1 MTESAAARAV
11 SQIRE
16 ARTVTPPAAPE
27 PLVVAHMVSGPKLY
41 VDIRTPD
48 GRITERVYR
57 YLVQALE
64 LHVSTTIEDNEK
76 PGLLAALADAELE
89 PAALHKGIR

>member
-1 MTESAAARAV
+1 MTDSAAGRAV
-11 SQIRE
+11 AQIRE
-16 ARTVTPPAAPE
+16 ARSAPSAPT

-57 YLVQALE
+57 YLVQVLE
-64 LHVSTTIEDNEK
+64 LHVSTTIEDDEK

-89 PAALHKGIR
+89 PSALHKGTNR